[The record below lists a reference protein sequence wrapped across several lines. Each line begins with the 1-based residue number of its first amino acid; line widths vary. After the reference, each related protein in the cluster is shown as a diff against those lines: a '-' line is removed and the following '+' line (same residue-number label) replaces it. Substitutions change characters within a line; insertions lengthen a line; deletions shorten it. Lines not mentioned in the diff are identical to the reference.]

1 MESNYQNVNID
12 KFQTSSVVNMKS
24 LMATVFTWMFAGLL
38 LTTITSL
45 AFYNIPSLKSM
56 MLIEEGGE
64 IIGRTTF
71 GSLIGFAPLILILI
85 ISFGYKKLSY
95 IGLATSFI
103 AFSSLLGIGLSVYF
117 SVFTKGSILT
127 VFLSTCALF
136 GIMAVAG
143 YTTKADL
150 TKLGSI
156 LFIGLIGIVIASL
169 INFFMH
175 SERMQYIISIFGVII
190 FTGLTAYDV
199 QKIKEMAH
207 ENDGSDSFKKMA
219 VMGALNLYLDFI
231 NLFLYLLRLFGDR
244 K

>member
-12 KFQTSSVVNMKS
+12 KFQSSSVVNMKS
-24 LMATVFTWMFAGLL
+24 LMATVFTWMFVGLL
-38 LTTITSL
+38 LTTLTSL
-45 AFYNIPSLKSM
+45 AFSFIPSLFDM
-56 MLIEEGGE
+56 MVIAEGND
-64 IIGRTTF
+64 IIGQTF
-71 GSLIGFAPLILILI
+71 FGKAIGFAPLILIFA
-85 ISFGYKKLSY
+85 ISFGYKRMSY
-95 IGLATSFI
+95 PVLAGSFLL
-103 AFSSLLGIGLSVYF
+103 FSAILGIGLSYIF
-117 SVFTKGSILT
+117 MIYQIGSILT

-207 ENDGSDSFKKMA
+207 ESDGSESFKKMA